1 MQATL
6 EQLEAAIVALEAQR
20 AILGDA
26 TVDAA
31 LGPMH
36 DKLAMLRSQ
45 TRSQQQQLKAVSV
58 LFADIVGSTA
68 MSRELDPED
77 IHAIVDGALARF
89 SALVIAH
96 QGRVMQYAGDS
107 MLAAFGADEA
117 HEDDAENA
125 VHAGLA
131 VLEEA
136 RRIASEVEVE
146 HRLCGFNVRV
156 GVNTGPVLLGGGVD
170 DEGSIRGITVNIAAR
185 MEQSAPEGGLR
196 ISHDTYR
203 HVRGVF
209 DVEEQ
214 PAIVVK
220 GVAEP
225 LRSYLVQRAKP
236 RAFRIASRGVEGIEC
251 PMVGRD
257 VELKRLTDA
266 FEDAIADSALSLI
279 TVVGDAGIG
288 KTRLLLEFSNW
299 VELQPQ
305 KAWVFQGRAQ
315 THGELLPYGV
325 VHDVFCWRLQIDDS
339 DSLPEARKKLV
350 DALTPIFG
358 DSAEEQAALLGQLI
372 GLDFTGSPFIAGILG
387 DPKQIR
393 DRAFHAA
400 AQYFRRIAQSAP
412 ISMLLED
419 LHWADEGSLD
429 FVNHIAQ
436 SCRDLPMQILCAA
449 RPSLF
454 ERRPLWGSGQ
464 RNHERI
470 DLAPLAKRSSRELA
484 DALLQRIEQPYAI
497 LRELITGGAEGNP
510 FYMEELTKMLIDD
523 GVIVTGADRW
533 QVVPER
539 LAKVHVPPTLVGVLQ
554 ARLDALPAEE
564 RTALQCAAVVGH
576 VFWNGAMAHIDPESV
591 NALQGLMARELIYG
605 RETTAFEGAREF
617 VFKHH
622 VLHQVTYDSVLKR
635 HKREHHRLVAE
646 WLVEQS
652 GERIAEY
659 YALIADH
666 FEKAGDATHAA
677 RYLRLAGDD
686 AVKAYAN
693 EAALDHLGRALLLT
707 PESDAETRFAL
718 LLARSEVLFRKGLRA
733 EHLADAQQLTAI
745 AESLDDGARRAHA
758 AGELTR
764 HAFGVADYPLAV
776 SLGSRAVAWAQ
787 AAGVPDAGLRAH
799 SNWVNGLRML
809 GDHSA
814 ALIEAEG
821 LLASAQALGNT
832 AAYLRAM
839 SLICGLATDQ
849 GRYDA
854 ARDYGRRG
862 LALARETGNRTAE
875 AIALASIGDIE
886 RIFGNY
892 AEAVAM
898 AEASLRLYRDIGFP
912 RFEALTHMNVAT
924 AMRLQGDPGGALESA
939 LRGLAMAR
947 ETDNAD
953 LRAAGANV
961 AADVYCAMGN
971 LSEAANL
978 HAEALVLFREVG
990 RATMALEALVGLA
1003 RVDRASGRLD
1013 KALAHVGEVLA
1024 HFHSGGTVEGAEDP
1038 LAIYRTCYEILKE
1051 ANAPR
1056 ADELLDDGHAL
1067 LMKRAELLDEAER
1080 EGFLHRVPSHRAIV
1094 SAYESRESMR
1104 ARVETVA

>member
-1 MQATL
+1 MHATL

-20 AILGDA
+20 ALLGDA

-31 LGPMH
+31 LGPMR
-36 DKLAMLRSQ
+36 DKLETLRSQ
-45 TRSQQQQLKAVSV
+45 TRSHQQQLKAVSV
-58 LFADIVGSTA
+58 LFVDIVGSTA

-77 IHAIVDGALARF
+77 IHAIVDGALERF
-89 SALVIAH
+89 SALVASRK
-96 QGRVMQYAGDS
+96 GRVMQYAGDS

-117 HEDDAENA
+117 QEDDAENA
-125 VHAGLA
+125 VHAALA
-131 VLEEA
+131 ILEEA
-136 RRIASEVEVE
+136 KRIAGEVEAE
-146 HRLCGFNVRV
+146 HRLSGFNVRV
-156 GVNTGPVLLGGGVD
+156 GINTGPVLLGGGVD

-220 GVAEP
+220 GVVDP
-225 LRSYLVQRAKP
+225 LRSYLVHRAKP
-236 RAFRIASRGVEGIEC
+236 RAFRIARRGVEGIEC

-266 FEDAIADSALSLI
+266 IEDAIADSTLSLI
-279 TVVGDAGIG
+279 TIVGDAGIG
-288 KTRLLLEFSNW
+288 KSRLLLEFSNW

-350 DALTPIFG
+350 DAFVPIFG
-358 DSAEEQAALLGQLI
+358 DGAEEQAALLGQLI
-372 GLDFTGSPFIAGILG
+372 GLDFTGSPFIAGIIG

-400 AQYFRRIAQSAP
+400 AQYFRRLAQSAP
-412 ISMLLED
+412 VSMLLED

-429 FVNHIAQ
+429 FINHLAQ
-436 SCRDLPMQILCAA
+436 GCRDLPMLILCAA
-449 RPSLF
+449 RPALF

-464 RNHERI
+464 RNQERI
-470 DLAPLAKRSSRELA
+470 DLAPLARRSSRELA
-484 DALLQRIEQPYAI
+484 DALLQRIEQPLAV

-523 GVIVTGADRW
+523 GVIVTGVDRW

-564 RTALQCAAVVGH
+564 RAALQCAAVVGH
-576 VFWNGAMAHIDPESV
+576 VFWNGAMAHIDPPSV
-591 NALQGLMARELIYG
+591 DALQGLMARELVYG

-635 HKREHHRLVAE
+635 RKREHHRLVAE
-646 WLVEQS
+646 WLVVQS

-666 FEKAGDATHAA
+666 FEKAGDAAHAA
-677 RYLRLAGDD
+677 HYLRLAGED
-686 AVKAYAN
+686 AVKAYAS
-693 EAALDHLGRALLLT
+693 EAALDHLGRALALT
-707 PESDAETRFAL
+707 PESDVVARFDL
-718 LLARSEVLFRKGLRA
+718 LHARSEVLFRKGLRSA
-733 EHLADAQQLTAI
+733 HLEDAQQLAAI
-745 AESLDDGARRAHA
+745 AEGLDDDEKRAY
-758 AGELTR
+758 AGGQLAR
-764 HAFGVADYPLAV
+764 HAFGIADYPLAV
-776 SLGSRAVAWAQ
+776 NLGAHAVACAD
-787 AAGVPDAGLRAH
+787 AAGTPDAGLHAH
-799 SNWVNGLRML
+799 TNWVNALRML
-809 GDHSA
+809 GDDAA
-814 ALIEAEG
+814 ALAQAERV
-821 LLASAQALGNT
+821 LASAEALGNT
-832 AAYLRAM
+832 TAYLRVM
-839 SLICGLATDQ
+839 SVLGGLATDQ
-849 GRYDA
+849 GHYGA
-854 ARDYGRRG
+854 ARDYYRRG
-862 LALARETGNRTAE
+862 LALSRETGNRVAE
-875 AIALASIGDIE
+875 ANALASIGDIE

-898 AEASLRLYRDIGFP
+898 AEAALRIYREIGFTM
-912 RFEALTHMNVAT
+912 FEALTHMNLAT
-924 AMRLQGDPGGALESA
+924 AMRLNDDGDAALESA
-939 LRGLAMAR
+939 LLGLSMAR

-961 AADVYCAMGN
+961 AADVYCALGN
-971 LSEAANL
+971 LDEAATL
-978 HAEALVLFREVG
+978 HAEALVLYREVG

-1003 RVDRASGRLD
+1003 RVDRACGRLD
-1013 KALAHVGEVLA
+1013 QALAHIGEVLA
-1024 HFHSGGTVEGAEDP
+1024 HFDAGGTVQGAEDP
-1038 LAIYRTCYEILKE
+1038 LAIYRTCYEILEE
-1051 ANAPR
+1051 AHAPR
-1056 ADELLDDGHAL
+1056 ADEILDEGHAL
-1067 LMKRAELLDEAER
+1067 LMKRAALLDATER
-1080 EGFLHRVPSHRAIV
+1080 EGFLHRVPSHRAILDAFEAHQAV
-1094 SAYESRESMR
+1094 RSRGE
-1104 ARVETVA
+1104 AVA

>member
-1 MQATL
+1 MHATL
-6 EQLEAAIVALEAQR
+6 EQLEAAIAALEAQR
-20 AILGDA
+20 TLLGDA
-26 TVDAA
+26 VVDAA
-31 LGPMH
+31 LGPMR
-36 DKLAMLRSQ
+36 DKLETLRSQ
-45 TRSQQQQLKAVSV
+45 TRSHQQKLKAVSV
-58 LFADIVGSTA
+58 LFVDIVGSTA

-77 IHAIVDGALARF
+77 IHAIVDGALERF
-89 SALVIAH
+89 SARVVARK
-96 QGRVMQYAGDS
+96 GRVLQYAGDS

-136 RRIASEVEVE
+136 SRIASEVEAE
-146 HRLCGFNVRV
+146 HRLSGFNVRA
-156 GVNTGPVLLGGGVD
+156 GINTGPVLLGGGVD

-203 HVRGVF
+203 LVRGVF
-209 DVEEQ
+209 DFEEQ
-214 PAIVVK
+214 PAIFVK
-220 GVAEP
+220 GVVDP
-225 LRSYLVQRAKP
+225 LRSYLVHRAKP

-266 FEDAIADSALSLI
+266 FEDAIADSTLSLI

-288 KTRLLLEFSNW
+288 KSRLLLEFSNW

-350 DALTPIFG
+350 DAFAPIFG
-358 DSAEEQAALLGQLI
+358 DGAEEQAALLGQLL
-372 GLDFTGSPFIAGILG
+372 GLDFTGSPFIAGIVG

-400 AQYFRRIAQSAP
+400 AQYFRRLAQSAP
-412 ISMLLED
+412 VSMLLED

-429 FVNHIAQ
+429 FINHMAQ
-436 SCRDLPMQILCAA
+436 HCRDLPMLVLCAA

-470 DLAPLAKRSSRELA
+470 DLAPLARRSSRELA
-484 DALLQRIEQPYAI
+484 DALLQRIEQPYAT

-523 GVIVTGADRW
+523 GVIVTGVDRW

-564 RTALQCAAVVGH
+564 KAALQCAAVVGH
-576 VFWNGAMAHIDPESV
+576 VFWNGAMAHIDPTSV
-591 NALQGLMARELIYG
+591 DALQGLMARELIYG
-605 RETTAFEGAREF
+605 RETTGFEGAREF

-622 VLHQVTYDSVLKR
+622 VLHQVTYDSLLKR

-646 WLVEQS
+646 WLVVQS

-666 FEKAGDATHAA
+666 FEKAGDVGHAA
-677 RYLRLAGDD
+677 HYLRLAGED
-686 AVKAYAN
+686 AVKAYAS
-693 EAALDHLGRALLLT
+693 EAALDHLGRALTLT
-707 PESDAETRFAL
+707 PENDVTTRFDL
-718 LLARSEVLFRKGLRA
+718 LHARSEVLFRKGLRSA
-733 EHLADAQQLTAI
+733 HLDDAQQLAAI
-745 AESLDDGARRAHA
+745 AEALDNDEKRAY
-758 AGELTR
+758 AGGQLAR
-764 HAFGVADYPLAV
+764 HAFGVADYPHAV
-776 SLGSRAVAWAQ
+776 SLGARAVAFAD
-787 AAGVPDAGLRAH
+787 AAGTPDAGLHAH
-799 SNWVNGLRML
+799 TNWVNALRML
-809 GDHSA
+809 GDTTA
-814 ALIEAEG
+814 ALTEAERV
-821 LLASAQALGNT
+821 LASAEALGNT
-832 AAYLRAM
+832 TAYLRVM
-839 SLICGLATDQ
+839 SVLGGLATDQ
-849 GRYDA
+849 GRYGA
-854 ARDYGRRG
+854 ARDYYRCG
-862 LALARETGNRTAE
+862 LALSRETGNRVAE
-875 AIALASIGDIE
+875 ANALASIGDIE

-892 AEAVAM
+892 AEAIAV
-898 AEASLRLYRDIGFP
+898 AEAALRIYREIGFTM
-912 RFEALTHMNVAT
+912 FEALTHMNLAT
-924 AMRLQGDPGGALESA
+924 AMRLNGDAKGALESA

-961 AADVYCAMGN
+961 AADVYCALGS
-971 LSEAANL
+971 LDEAATL
-978 HAEALVLFREVG
+978 HAEALVLYREVG

-1003 RVDRASGRLD
+1003 RVDRASGRRD
-1013 KALAHVGEVLA
+1013 KALTHVAEVLA
-1024 HFHSGGTVEGAEDP
+1024 HFDAGGTVQGAEDP
-1038 LAIYRTCYEILKE
+1038 LAIYRTCYEILEE
-1051 ANAPR
+1051 AQAPR
-1056 ADELLDDGHAL
+1056 ADEILEDGHAL
-1067 LMKRAELLDEAER
+1067 LIKRAELLDTTER
-1080 EGFLHRVPSHRAIV
+1080 EGFLHRVPSHRAIID
-1094 SAYESRESMR
+1094 AFESHHPERSRGE
-1104 ARVETVA
+1104 ALA